1 MALNLGCLVSEIP
14 LSTTTLYDPL
24 ACLAYLT
31 TGKADDS
38 WKTFEKSC
46 LALPSVLNTQQD
58 SR

>member
-1 MALNLGCLVSEIP
+1 MALNLGCRVSEIP
-14 LSTTTLYDPL
+14 LSTTTLYSPL
-24 ACLAYLT
+24 ARLAYLT

-46 LALPSVLNTQQD
+46 LALPKCFEHTQD